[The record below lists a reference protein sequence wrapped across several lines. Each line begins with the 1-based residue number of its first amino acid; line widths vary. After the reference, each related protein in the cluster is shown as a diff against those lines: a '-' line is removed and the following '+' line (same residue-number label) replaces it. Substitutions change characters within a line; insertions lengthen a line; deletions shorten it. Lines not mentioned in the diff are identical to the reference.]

1 MARRKLFPIY
11 PDEARILKAKVYDFS
26 ENAAKQALWE
36 MITILSFKTA
46 ISLIQ
51 FKEILDD
58 AGKYTQSKKQL

>member
-1 MARRKLFPIY
+1 MPREKVFPIY
-11 PDEARILKAKVYDFS
+11 QDEAKVLKAKVYDFS
-26 ENAAKQALWE
+26 ENAAKKALWGV
-36 MITILSFKTA
+36 ITILSFKTA